1 MKQIKNRIAI
11 LVAITFSFFGFQSSA
26 NAIEGLSVGL
36 SYHTGAAMGTGKE
49 VKSDDADNTTEEDG
63 AFEFDVPAVFV
74 EFSPNESF
82 SFGVEYWPDSVDTPE
97 NLNKQ
102 DNGGGTNKNDGGS
115 LSNKVSASFEEH
127 TTVYA
132 NINLPYNTYLKVGY
146 VMTDIATEESL
157 ATGGAYNDADTTGYT
172 VGLGYNHNA
181 DNGIFVRVELAAT
194 EYDDVSATN
203 VNDSEKTVTVSEM
216 YGATASIKIGKSF

>member
-63 AFEFDVPAVFV
+63 AFTFDVPSVFV
-74 EFSPNESF
+74 EFSPNDTF
-82 SFGVEYWPDSVDTPE
+82 AFGVEYLPDSIDTPE

-102 DNGGGTNKNDGGS
+102 DASGVNDEGS

-127 TTVYA
+127 TTFYA
-132 NINLPYNTYLKVGY
+132 NINMPYNTYLKLGY
-146 VMTDIATEESL
+146 VMTDVSTDENL
-157 ATGGAYNDADTTGYT
+157 ATGGAYDDTDTTGYT
-172 VGLGYNHNA
+172 VGLGYNHDA
-181 DNGIFVRVELAAT
+181 DNGVFVRVELAVT

-203 VNDSEKTVTVSEM
+203 KNDSEKTVSVSEM

>member
-1 MKQIKNRIAI
+1 MKQLKTRIAI
-11 LVAITFSFFGFQSSA
+11 IVAITFSFFGFQTSSS
-26 NAIEGLSVGL
+26 AIEGLSIGL
-36 SYHTGAAMGTGKE
+36 GYHTGAAMGTGKE

-63 AFEFDVPAVFV
+63 AFEFDTPAVFA
-74 EFSPNESF
+74 EYAANESF
-82 SFGVEYWPDSVDTPE
+82 SFGIEYWPDAVQTPK
-97 NLNKQ
+97 NLNRQ
-102 DNGGGTNKNDGGS
+102 DTAGQNGALIDNT
-115 LSNKVSASFEEH
+115 VSASFEEH

-146 VMTDIATEESL
+146 VMTDIVTKESL

-172 VGLGYNHNA
+172 VGLGYNHSA
-181 DNGIFVRVELAAT
+181 DNGIFVIVELAAT

-203 VNDSEKTVTVSEM
+203 VNDTEKTVTVSEM

>member
-1 MKQIKNRIAI
+1 MKQLKTRIAI
-11 LVAITFSFFGFQSSA
+11 LVAVTFSFFGFQTSSS
-26 NAIEGLSVGL
+26 AIEGLSIGVG
-36 SYHTGAAMGTGKE
+36 YHTGAAMGTGKE
-49 VKSDDADNTTEEDG
+49 VKSDDANNTTEEDG
-63 AFEFDVPAVFV
+63 AFEFDIPAVFV
-74 EFSPNESF
+74 EFAPNEQF
-82 SFGVEYWPDSVDTPE
+82 SFGVEYWPDAVDTPE

-102 DNGGGTNKNDGGS
+102 DKAGQNGQLLNNTVK
-115 LSNKVSASFEEH
+115 ASFEEH

-132 NINLPYNTYLKVGY
+132 NINMPFGTYLKVGY
-146 VMTDIATEESL
+146 VMTDIATNESL
-157 ATGGAYNDADTTGYT
+157 ATGGAYDDADTTGYT

-203 VNDSEKTVTVSEM
+203 SNDSEKTVTVSNM

>member
-63 AFEFDVPAVFV
+63 AFEFDTPAVFA
-74 EFSPNESF
+74 EYAANESF
-82 SFGVEYWPDSVDTPE
+82 SFGIEYWPDAVQTPK
-97 NLNKQ
+97 NLNRQ
-102 DNGGGTNKNDGGS
+102 DSAGQNGALIDNT
-115 LSNKVSASFEEH
+115 VSASFEEH

-146 VMTDIATEESL
+146 VMTDIVTKESL

-172 VGLGYNHNA
+172 VGLGYNHSA

-203 VNDSEKTVTVSEM
+203 VNDTEKTVTVSEM

>member
-1 MKQIKNRIAI
+1 MKQLKTRIAI
-11 LVAITFSFFGFQSSA
+11 LVAVTFSFFGFQTSSS
-26 NAIEGLSVGL
+26 AIEGLSIGIG
-36 SYHTGAAMGTGKE
+36 YHTGAAMGTGKE
-49 VKSDDADNTTEEDG
+49 VKSDDSGNTTEEDG
-63 AFEFDVPAVFV
+63 AFTFDIPAVFV
-74 EFSPNESF
+74 EFAPNDAF

-97 NLNKQ
+97 NLNRQ
-102 DNGGGTNKNDGGS
+102 DSAGQNGALLD
-115 LSNKVSASFEEH
+115 NKVSASFEEH

-132 NINLPYNTYLKVGY
+132 NVNMPFNTYLRLGY
-146 VMTDIATEESL
+146 VMTDVATNERL
-157 ATGGAYNDADTTGYT
+157 ATGGSYNDADTTGYQI
-172 VGLGYNHNA
+172 GLGYNHSA

>member
-1 MKQIKNRIAI
+1 MKQLKTRIAI
-11 LVAITFSFFGFQSSA
+11 LVAVTFSFFGFQTSSS
-26 NAIEGLSVGL
+26 AIEGLSIGVG
-36 SYHTGAAMGTGKE
+36 YHTGAAMGTGKE
-49 VKSDDADNTTEEDG
+49 VKSDDANNTTEEDG
-63 AFEFDVPAVFV
+63 AFEFDIPAVFV
-74 EFSPNESF
+74 EFAPNEQF
-82 SFGVEYWPDSVDTPE
+82 SFGVEYWPDAVDTPE

-102 DNGGGTNKNDGGS
+102 DTAGQNGALLNNTVK
-115 LSNKVSASFEEH
+115 ASFEEH

-132 NINLPYNTYLKVGY
+132 NINMPFNTYLKVGY
-146 VMTDIATEESL
+146 VMTDIATNESL
-157 ATGGAYNDADTTGYT
+157 ATGGAYDDADTTGYT

>member
-1 MKQIKNRIAI
+1 MKQLKTRIAI
-11 LVAITFSFFGFQSSA
+11 LVAVTLSFFGFQTSSS
-26 NAIEGLSVGL
+26 AIEGLSVGVG
-36 SYHTGAAMGTGKE
+36 YHTGAAMGTGKE
-49 VKSDDADNTTEEDG
+49 VKSDDSGNTTEEDG
-63 AFEFDVPAVFV
+63 AFTFDIPAVFV
-74 EFSPNESF
+74 EFAPNDAF

-97 NLNKQ
+97 NLNTQ
-102 DNGGGTNKNDGGS
+102 DATGVNDGGT
-115 LSNKVSASFEEH
+115 LSNKVKASFEEH

-132 NINLPYNTYLKVGY
+132 NINMPFNTYFRVGY
-146 VMTDIATEESL
+146 VMTDIATKENL
-157 ATGGAYNDADTTGYT
+157 GTGGAYNDADTTGYQ
-172 VGLGYNHNA
+172 VGLGYNHTA